1 MSIRLTYLI
10 GLLLTCLLLF
20 ISIYLQM
27 YDGFIPCPLCTLQR
41 ICFIILGIWFLFGIF
56 IHKSQLGRVFINSL
70 AVLTSAMGCALAGR
84 QIWLQHF
91 PNANANEC
99 GVSLQYMMKVL
110 SFNELVQKIFT
121 GSAECTQLGWEFLS
135 LSMAEWSLVW
145 FIFFLGLS
153 VWLLRKS

>member
-1 MSIRLTYLI
+1 MSTRLIYLTGLVLV
-10 GLLLTCLLLF
+10 GLLLS
-20 ISIYLQM
+20 ISVYLQL

-41 ICFIILGIWFLFGIF
+41 LCFVTLGIWFLFGLF
-56 IHKSQLGRVFINSL
+56 LHRNQLGRAIINSL
-70 AVLTSAMGCALAGR
+70 SVLTSALGCALAGR

-110 SFNELVQKIFT
+110 SFNELIQKIFT

-135 LSMAEWSLVW
+135 LSMAEWSVVW
-145 FIFFLGLS
+145 FIFFLALTIY
-153 VWLLRKS
+153 LLRKS